1 MLNKRPMETEW
12 LRQQVARGS
21 CIYQHHDQKLRSINV
36 DSEWKTVN
44 ALKKNQL
51 IRANNII
58 HGLCGR
64 GNNWAMGF
72 GSLVV
77 EHLREAYPTSY
88 ILSCA
93 IAPFAS
99 GESPLQHYNSMLSLS
114 WLHRFADGIVM
125 LPNDAFHQTSL
136 QENGKRTNGTK
147 LPVWDINHSM
157 SQALAGVLYLT
168 DSLLFERG
176 YSLGSEPWYLLKT
189 LCSRPDTKIIS
200 LTHKRLRH
208 SWEQSLTSNFHIF
221 PLMFFSYKSVSNIL
235 VGRGENQS
243 YDFIRAIQK
252 RQQQIE
258 NNLNC
263 VSWNPCPVDYWSA
276 DHCLPGEKVSSLT
289 LASNTGYVTD
299 FLEKTLYKAKR
310 MHENKAYLHWYW
322 KHGASQNDFENAFET
337 VQRIIDNY
345 EAVATS
351 S

>member
-1 MLNKRPMETEW
+1 
-12 LRQQVARGS
+12 VA
-21 CIYQHHDQKLRSINV
+21 
-36 DSEWKTVN
+36 
-44 ALKKNQL
+44 
-51 IRANNII
+51 
-58 HGLCGR
+58 
-64 GNNWAMGF
+64 GF

-77 EHLREAYPTSY
+77 EHLREAYPSSY

-125 LPNDAFHQTSL
+125 LPNDAFHQTLL

-147 LPVWDINHSM
+147 LSLWDINHSM

-189 LCSRPDTKIIS
+189 LCSKPDTKIIS
-200 LTHKRLRH
+200 LAHRRH
-208 SWEQSLTSNFHIF
+208 RMDPHLTTMPAPFYYNFRIF
-221 PLMFFSYKSVSNIL
+221 PLMFCSYKSVSNIL

-243 YDFIRAIQK
+243 YDFIQAIQK

-337 VQRIIDNY
+337 VQSIIDNY
-345 EAVATS
+345 EALATS
-351 S
+351 